1 MKARTLLRVTRQFM
15 VFYVRLKNTHSPN
28 LKTDLSL
35 DRVLVLVLGLRFRR
49 SHHYAIKNAS
59 CVFFAL
65 TWAIETNVEGGK
77 CIAQPVLE
85 VLYLPRHYLGGWMV
99 IWALLLVTFLRSAH
113 KKHSRSSHGKVA
125 R

>member
-35 DRVLVLVLGLRFRR
+35 DRVLVLVLGLCFRR

-59 CVFFAL
+59 CVFF
-65 TWAIETNVEGGK
+65 
-77 CIAQPVLE
+77 
-85 VLYLPRHYLGGWMV
+85 RSHLGN
-99 IWALLLVTFLRSAH
+99 RN
-113 KKHSRSSHGKVA
+113 
-125 R
+125 